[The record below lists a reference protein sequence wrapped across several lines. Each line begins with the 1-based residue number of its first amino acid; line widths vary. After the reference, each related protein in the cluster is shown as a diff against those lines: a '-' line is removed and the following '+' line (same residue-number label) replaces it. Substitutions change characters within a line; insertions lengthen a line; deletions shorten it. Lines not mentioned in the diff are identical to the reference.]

1 VFDDL
6 PACSRTQHGVFTR
19 EQAYDAGWTPRQVRR
34 RLAAGRWQVVAGAAL
49 GRAGPNPGIW
59 QLAQAVGLTWPDAVV
74 SHELAAALWGF
85 PLPAPTIAT
94 ATLTTDRKVH
104 RRGLVAV
111 RRRLP
116 AGQVVRIRGL
126 KVTDQTRTAVDLL
139 AAWQWDAARNLFAW
153 LSTRNQLSVRELG
166 IWAEHRAGMT
176 GTAQLR
182 RLVRVSAG
190 GSLSAAEDRLHHLLR
205 AASITGW
212 QPNARILVGGR
223 VVAIA
228 DVLFE
233 RQRVVVEVDGWSSH
247 SSSGG

>member
-1 VFDDL
+1 MFDDL

-34 RLAAGRWQVVAGAAL
+34 RLA
-49 GRAGPNPGIW
+49 
-59 QLAQAVGLTWPDAVV
+59 
-74 SHELAAALWGF
+74 
-85 PLPAPTIAT
+85 

-247 SSSGG
+247 SGSGAFQRDRSTQNALVAAGYTVLRFTWADLTRRPEHVVQLIRHTIGG